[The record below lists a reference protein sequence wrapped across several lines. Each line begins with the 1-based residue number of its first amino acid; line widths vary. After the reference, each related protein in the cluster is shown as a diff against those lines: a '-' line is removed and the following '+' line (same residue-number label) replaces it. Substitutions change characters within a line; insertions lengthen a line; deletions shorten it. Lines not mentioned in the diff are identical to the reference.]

1 MLCFS
6 LFFLFLF
13 FTQRQSCL
21 CTEQDEIVYI
31 PRCFKVL
38 LTKKANKNC
47 RSGTAV
53 KIHVDCPQNEE
64 L

>member
-6 LFFLFLF
+6 LFFFFFFF
-13 FTQRQSCL
+13 FTQRHSCL
-21 CTEQDEIVYI
+21 YTEQNEIVYI

-47 RSGTAV
+47 RTAV